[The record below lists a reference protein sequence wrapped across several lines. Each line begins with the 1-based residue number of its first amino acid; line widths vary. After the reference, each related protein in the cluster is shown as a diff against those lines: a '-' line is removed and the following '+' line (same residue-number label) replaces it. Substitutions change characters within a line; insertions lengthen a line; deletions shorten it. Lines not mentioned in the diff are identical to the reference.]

1 MSCLFK
7 VTLDGILGLM
17 FLFIH
22 LKTLIFRVLGNSLCT
37 MTLSG
42 FSVIFLEHA
51 SPSTLSD
58 FYFGLFFVK
67 SMWTGIGFHLSHK
80 SQGLIGV

>member
-7 VTLDGILGLM
+7 VTLDGIFGLM

-22 LKTLIFRVLGNSLCT
+22 LKNLIFSVLGNSLCT

-51 SPSTLSD
+51 FPSTLSG
-58 FYFGLFFVK
+58 FSL
-67 SMWTGIGFHLSHK
+67 WTVFCEVDVDWDRVSPE
-80 SQGLIGV
+80 S